1 MAQPQSFD
9 AWLSGYRI
17 LWGRAAAICQ
27 KNLPSEMAKLQ
38 QESQEIEP
46 ILFDAEEARS
56 QAEAYYYEAK
66 HRAFEDLLKKGFS
79 KGVALEA
86 AKTYCA
92 TELKLRENSRGLC
105 KALYSRSMKVAQHLK
120 LLDGGR

>member
-1 MAQPQSFD
+1 MAQHVPFD
-9 AWLSGYRI
+9 VWLSGYRI

-27 KNLPSEMAKLQ
+27 KNVPAEIGPLQ
-38 QESQEIEP
+38 MESQQLEP

-66 HRAFEDLLKKGFS
+66 LKAFEELLSKGFS

-105 KALYSRSMKVAQHLK
+105 KAIFSRSMKVAQHLK
-120 LLDGGR
+120 LLDGTR